1 MFVSFQLHTTQGEN
15 GTTVHSVQGI
25 DSNGHTENMT
35 VDLTDA
41 TLGQDGQI
49 IITGEDGHGNYFSTI
64 LTVNYFLNYFNFF
77 FQITF
82 YNLHIHYH

>member
-1 MFVSFQLHTTQGEN
+1 MSIFFQLHTTQGEN

-25 DSNGHTENMT
+25 DSNGHPENMT

-49 IITGEDGHGNYFSTI
+49 IITGEDGHGNYFLTI
-64 LTVNYFLNYFNFF
+64 LTLNLF
-77 FQITF
+77 T
-82 YNLHIHYH
+82 